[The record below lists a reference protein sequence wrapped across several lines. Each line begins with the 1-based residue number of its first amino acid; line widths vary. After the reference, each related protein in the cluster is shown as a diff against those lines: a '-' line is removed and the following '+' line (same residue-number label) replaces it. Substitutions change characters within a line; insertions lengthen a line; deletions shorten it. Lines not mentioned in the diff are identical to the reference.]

1 MRFKAVVFDFDGT
14 LIDSA
19 DAKRDA
25 FFRLFPAGEPYRAIV
40 KRVLAIDPDGSRHDV
55 IPRMIEAMTA
65 HQLPLPLGQ
74 NAINRIGA
82 YGQAVYAAQCAAAE
96 CPGAA
101 TLLRTLK
108 GQTALYISSNTPEP
122 DLTNLVA
129 ARGWSDLIDG
139 LFGHPRD
146 KSETLAMLVERHDG
160 AKDDVAVV
168 GDGESDERAA
178 RDVGCPFFRVCSP
191 QTLADVWRKLGLTHV

>member
-14 LIDSA
+14 LIDSV

-40 KRVLAIDPDGSRHDV
+40 KRVLAIDPDGSRHVV

-65 HQLPLPLGQ
+65 QKLALPLGHT
-74 NAINRIGA
+74 ATDRIGA
-82 YGQAVYAAQCAAAE
+82 YGQAVYAAQRAAAE
-96 CPGAA
+96 CPGAS
-101 TLLRTLK
+101 TLLHALK
-108 GQTALYISSNTPEP
+108 GHTALYISSNTPEP
-122 DLTNLVA
+122 DLSNLVA
-129 ARGWSDLIDG
+129 ARGWSDLVDG

-146 KSETLAMLVERHDG
+146 KSETLAMLVERHDS

-178 RDVGCPFFRVCSP
+178 RDVGCPFFRVCGP
-191 QTLADVWRKLGLTHV
+191 KALADVGRKLGLAHV